1 MIGIKL
7 KNFLKENN
15 IIIKQQS
22 GFRNNRSTTDNI
34 CFMTQKIKEQFN
46 RGKKACGLFF
56 DIASAFDKVWHQ
68 GLLYKL
74 IKLKMPNFI
83 LCWLKNFL
91 GNRCFDVKIGN
102 ETSQTHKVT
111 TGVPQGAA
119 LSPLF
124 FSILINDI
132 PLMYKKKKII
142 VYYSQTT

>member
-91 GNRCFDVKIGN
+91 EKRCFEVKIGN
-102 ETSQTHKVT
+102 ETSQTHKITFVH
-111 TGVPQGAA
+111 
-119 LSPLF
+119 
-124 FSILINDI
+124 
-132 PLMYKKKKII
+132 
-142 VYYSQTT
+142 